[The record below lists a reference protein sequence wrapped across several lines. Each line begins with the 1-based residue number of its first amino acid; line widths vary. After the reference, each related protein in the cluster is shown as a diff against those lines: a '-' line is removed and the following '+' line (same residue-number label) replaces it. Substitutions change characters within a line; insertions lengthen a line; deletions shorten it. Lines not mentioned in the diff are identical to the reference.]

1 MPIANPPITLT
12 RRLLRYGF
20 RTLAILCVAGVALL
34 AGSPFYIY
42 ARFTREKPVAELFFR
57 QVGPQYYVAYVATG
71 DFCVIRSYPL
81 YGDQWRIDASFLKW
95 TNFGTLLGLD
105 SRYRLD
111 RLSGR
116 YTAVAEENVRPHQAY
131 DLAPE
136 VLFDIFKLG
145 AIGAKGARL
154 ADTVYGSSA
163 YMDIDVSRR
172 YIVYKSQS
180 GLFAR
185 SEPLAATR
193 SADGR
198 LTIRISRACGRKPG
212 TIETVSRY
220 LNSTVVQW
228 LTVFKTSA

>member
-1 MPIANPPITLT
+1 MPLPSASLT
-12 RRLLRYGF
+12 RPRRLLRWGF
-20 RTLAILCVAGVALL
+20 RALAILCVAGVALL

-57 QVGPQYYVAYVATG
+57 QIGPQHYIAYLATG
-71 DFCVIRSYPL
+71 DFCVIHSYPL

-116 YTAVAEENVRPHQAY
+116 YAAVAEENVRPHQAY

-136 VLFDIFKLG
+136 VLFDIFRLG

-154 ADTVYGSSA
+154 ADTEYGSSA
-163 YMDIDVSRR
+163 YMDIDVTRR

-198 LTIRISRACGRKPG
+198 LTIRISRACGSKPG

-220 LNSTVVQW
+220 LNSTLAQW
-228 LTVFKTSA
+228 LAAFKTSA